1 MQKKNRGKLKKKR
14 NKKGESWKKMKK
26 YKKRKRKRNAL
37 WITIHSD
44 FGCGETVI
52 SPHHLVS

>member
-26 YKKRKRKRNAL
+26 CKKKRKSNAL

>member
-26 YKKRKRKRNAL
+26 CKKKRKSNAL
-37 WITIHSD
+37 WITIHND

>member
-26 YKKRKRKRNAL
+26 CKKKRKSKAL